1 MAKTKSFY
9 LMKTI
14 MYKASGLLLAAALI
28 TACSKDSAPAKT
40 KTEFITQASWKF
52 ESEGIDLD
60 KNGTIEAPSGEVEDC
75 NKDDVF
81 TFVSGGTGTRDEGAT
96 KCDGADPQI
105 NPFVWQFKS
114 NETEIEFDG
123 HLFKLHTLNDN
134 SLKGYKDID
143 TMGISVR
150 IWATFKH

>member
-1 MAKTKSFY
+1 MAKTKSIY
-9 LMKTI
+9 LMKTTLF
-14 MYKASGLLLAAALI
+14 KASSLLLAAAFI
-28 TACSKDSAPAKT
+28 TACSKDSAPKKT
-40 KTEFITQASWKF
+40 NTELITQTAWKF

-81 TFVSGGTGTRDEGAT
+81 TFITGGTGSRDEGST
-96 KCDGADPQI
+96 KCDGADPQT
-105 NPFVWQFKS
+105 NPFTWQFKDS
-114 NETEIEFDG
+114 EKELEFDG

-143 TMGISVR
+143 TLGISVR